1 MNPTATLRFR
11 RATAAFAIVWALIA
25 IGLSLYPIVL
35 PKDYLTLPFQ
45 TTGLAG
51 TVIVQAACSEARAA
65 GVEAGDR
72 LLTID
77 GNPTYYWFVDPGDTL
92 QAGRTNLYQFER
104 NARTYTVALKPKI
117 DSIATI
123 PAWWAALY
131 AGLLLVAVIYLAIG
145 FVVWHLRPDRAEA
158 WALVLFCST
167 MAAQL
172 STSFDWVPT
181 WLVGPRL
188 VINLPFIGATVFHL
202 FSTYPVEPAWLVRRR
217 GLRPA
222 MYTIAFTLATLAILS
237 KRLGIPPALAP
248 NLAFYF
254 TIGTAFACIS
264 FVSYE
269 RQRMR
274 EAGNTD
280 RIDVMLIGTVVSFVP
295 VLLIMVAQAFLKTS
309 LPWYVAMLW
318 FFIFPLAVGYGILR
332 RQLFEIRVVAKS
344 SAAYAAASLAITGLF
359 ALLITSSEFVVS
371 RFNVSAKSRWF
382 EFSFLFVAIFA
393 FNPLRMRLQRLIDR
407 VFDRDRSAY
416 RVAVR
421 EISEAMVSMLSMK
434 EIGDRILIALTDT
447 MGVERAMVLLFDT
460 EHGLLQPAG
469 SRGDWDDDA
478 LDTVLPTDHPIVTYL
493 LARRLLSRLDFD
505 DEMDAEVREACR
517 DVFDTLEVELLVPI
531 LFGMD
536 LLGVIAVG
544 HKLSGERLGVD
555 DRQLLRTLA
564 NQSAIAIENAK
575 AYDEIAKL
583 NATLE
588 ARVDERTQALRE
600 AQTQLVQSEKMASLG
615 QLVAGIAHELNNP
628 IGFVHAN
635 LQLMDEYIRKLI
647 QSKGS
652 GPDADRAREALA
664 KLLVRSREGT
674 ARVKKIVEDLRTFSR
689 VDQADLQEVDL
700 HDGLDRTIS
709 LIEPRLKDGI
719 HVERDYGKL
728 PRIRCYAGQ
737 LNQVFMNLLINACDA
752 LGKKG
757 TIWIRTRPI
766 DGGVR
771 VEIEDNGPGI
781 PVEIQSRIFDPF
793 FTTKPVGKGTGLG
806 LSISHGIVERHGG
819 RIWVESETGRG
830 TKFVIELP
838 LDAAPAETPT
848 I

>member
-11 RATAAFAIVWALIA
+11 GATAALAVAWALFAIILALVPLLQPRDYATMPFNSSSIA
-25 IGLSLYPIVL
+25 GI
-35 PKDYLTLPFQ
+35 
-45 TTGLAG
+45 
-51 TVIVQAACSEARAA
+51 VIVQAPDASARAA

-72 LLTID
+72 LISID
-77 GNPTYYWFVDPGDTL
+77 GAPVFYFLREAERPLDPSRPNRYEL
-92 QAGRTNLYQFER
+92 E
-104 NARTYTVALKPKI
+104 NAARGTYTVDLTPAVQNMT
-117 DSIATI
+117 TI
-123 PAWWAALY
+123 GPWQLALY
-131 AGLLLVAVIYLAIG
+131 IALLFVAIIYLAIG
-145 FVVWHLRPDRAEA
+145 FVVWRLRSDRAEA
-158 WALVLFCST
+158 WALLLFCST

-172 STSFDWVPT
+172 CTSVEAGRIPFA
-181 WLVGPRL
+181 LPRL
-188 VINLPFIGATVFHL
+188 YLNVPLIGATVFHL
-202 FSTYPVEPAWLVRRR
+202 FSTYPIEPSWVVRRR
-217 GLRPA
+217 GIRPL
-222 MYTIAFTLATLAILS
+222 MYAIAF
-237 KRLGIPPALAP
+237 ALAGLTLVDYHLGWP
-248 NLAFYF
+248 PGLVPTMGFYF
-254 TIGTAFACIS
+254 TMGLSVLCIGSLAR
-264 FVSYE
+264 E
-269 RQRMR
+269 RRHMR
-274 EAGNTD
+274 EGGATD
-280 RIDVMLIGTVVSFVP
+280 RADVMLLGALVSFMP
-295 VLLIMVAQAFLKTS
+295 VILIMLAQAVLRTS

-318 FFIFPLAVGYGILR
+318 FFTFPLAVGYGIVM
-332 RQLFEIRVVAKS
+332 RQLFEIRMVAKS
-344 SAAYAAASLAITGLF
+344 SAAYGAATLAITGVF
-359 ALLITSSEFVVS
+359 ALLITFADAAVS
-371 RFNVSAKSRWF
+371 RFNVSAQSRWF
-382 EFSFLFVAIFA
+382 QISFLFFAILA
-393 FNPLRMRLQRLIDR
+393 FNPLRTRMQRLVDR

-416 RVAVR
+416 RLAVR

-447 MGVERAMVLLFDT
+447 MGVERAMVLLFDVD
-460 EHGLLQPAG
+460 HGGLRPTG

-478 LDTVLPTDHPIVTYL
+478 LDTVIPGDHPIVTYL
-493 LARRLLSRLDFD
+493 LARRALSRLDFD
-505 DEMDAEVREACR
+505 DEADAEVREACR

-588 ARVDERTQALRE
+588 GRVEERTQALRE
-600 AQTQLVQSEKMASLG
+600 TQAQLVQSEKMASLG

-635 LQLMDEYIRKLI
+635 LQLVDEYIRKLI
-647 QSKGS
+647 DSKGT
-652 GPDADRAREALA
+652 GPEADRAREALV
-664 KLLVRSREGT
+664 KLLARSREGT
-674 ARVKKIVEDLRTFSR
+674 GRVKKIVEDLRTFSR
-689 VDQADLQEVDL
+689 VDHADLQEADL

-719 HVERDYGKL
+719 RVERDYGVL

-752 LGKKG
+752 IGKEG
-757 TIWIRTRPI
+757 TIQIRTRAV

-771 VEIEDNGPGI
+771 VEIEDDGPGI
-781 PVEIQSRIFDPF
+781 PPEIQSRVFDPF

-819 RIWVESETGRG
+819 RIWAESAVGRG
-830 TKFVIELP
+830 TRFVLELP
-838 LDAAPAETPT
+838 LDAGPPEE
-848 I
+848 

>member
-11 RATAAFAIVWALIA
+11 RLTAAFAVSWALIA
-25 IGLSLYPIVL
+25 IAFALVPIVY
-35 PKDYLTLPFQ
+35 PKEVPVTPFQ
-45 TTGLAG
+45 TTGIAG
-51 TVIVQAACSEARAA
+51 TIIVQDPGPSAA
-65 GVEAGDR
+65 GGVAAGDR

-77 GNPTYYWFVDPGDTL
+77 GGSTYRLFLNPNEVLHP
-92 QAGRTNLYQFER
+92 GRTNLYQFER
-104 NARTYTVALKPKI
+104 GNRRYTAELEPKI
-117 DSIATI
+117 CSIATI
-123 PAWWAALY
+123 PTWWAALY
-131 AGLLLVAVIYLAIG
+131 AGLLLVSVIYLGIG
-145 FVVWHLRPDRAEA
+145 FVVWRLRPDRAEA

-172 STSFDWVPT
+172 SLSFDWVPIP
-181 WLVGPRL
+181 LAGPRML
-188 VINLPFIGATVFHL
+188 FNIPFIGATVFHL
-202 FSTYPVEPAWLVRRR
+202 FTTYPLEPGWVVRRR
-217 GLRPA
+217 GLRPL
-222 MYTIAFTLATLAILS
+222 MYALALVLGTLSLLGE
-237 KRLGIPPALAP
+237 RLGFPPALGP
-248 NLAFYF
+248 TLALCF
-254 TIGTAFACIS
+254 TIATSLAC
-264 FVSYE
+264 VVVLGHE
-269 RQRMR
+269 RRQMR
-274 EAGNTD
+274 EGGSSD
-280 RIDVMLIGTVVSFVP
+280 RADVMLLGALVSFVP
-295 VLLIMVAQAFLKTS
+295 VLLIMIAQMILRTS
-309 LPWYVAMLW
+309 RPWYVALLW
-318 FFIFPLAVGYGILR
+318 FFMFPAAVAYGILR
-332 RQLFEIRVVAKS
+332 RELFDIRVVAKS
-344 SAAYAAASLAITGLF
+344 SAAYGAATLAITGIF
-359 ALLITSSEFVVS
+359 ALLITFADAAVQ
-371 RFNVSAKSRWF
+371 RFNVSAQSPWF
-382 EFSFLFVAIFA
+382 QISFLFFAILA
-393 FNPLRMRLQRLIDR
+393 FNPLRTRMQRLVDR
-407 VFDRDRSAY
+407 VFDRDRAAY
-416 RVAVR
+416 RLAVR

-447 MGVERAMVLLFDT
+447 MGVERAMVLIFDA
-460 EHGLLQPAG
+460 EHGVLQPAG
-469 SRGDWDDDA
+469 FRGDWDDDA
-478 LDTVLPTDHPIVTYL
+478 LDTILPADHPIVTYL
-493 LARRLLSRLDFD
+493 LARRVLSRLDFD
-505 DEMDAEVREACR
+505 DETDAEVREACR

-647 QSKGS
+647 ESRGS
-652 GPDADRAREALA
+652 GPGADRAREALA
-664 KLLVRSREGT
+664 KLLARSREGT

-719 HVERDYGKL
+719 RVERDYGKL

-757 TIWIRTRPI
+757 TIQIHTRPV

-771 VEIEDNGPGI
+771 VEIEDDGPGI
-781 PVEIQSRIFDPF
+781 PAEIQSRIFDPF
-793 FTTKPVGKGTGLG
+793 FTT
-806 LSISHGIVERHGG
+806 
-819 RIWVESETGRG
+819 
-830 TKFVIELP
+830 
-838 LDAAPAETPT
+838 
-848 I
+848 

>member
-1 MNPTATLRFR
+1 MNPTATFRFR
-11 RATAAFAIVWALIA
+11 RIVAAGAIAWALSA
-25 IGLSLYPIVL
+25 IFLALSPIL
-35 PKDYLTLPFQ
+35 HPGDYVTLPFR
-45 TTGLAG
+45 TTGVAG
-51 TVIVQAACSEARAA
+51 TVIVQSVFPEARAA
-65 GVEAGDR
+65 GVEPGDR

-77 GNPTYYWFVDPGDTL
+77 GKSFYAWFLHPDTVL
-92 QAGRTNLYQFER
+92 HAGRTNLYEFER
-104 NARTYTVALKPKI
+104 GGETYRVSLHAKS
-117 DSIATI
+117 DNIAAI
-123 PAWWAALY
+123 PSWCAALY
-131 AGLLLVAVIYLAIG
+131 AGLLLVSVIYLAIG
-145 FVVWHLRPDRAEA
+145 CVVWRLRPERAEA
-158 WALVLFCST
+158 WALLLFCST
-167 MAAQL
+167 MSAQMSL
-172 STSFDWVPT
+172 SFDWVPIP
-181 WLVGPRL
+181 LVGPRML
-188 VINLPFIGATVFHL
+188 FNLPFIGATVFHL
-202 FSTYPVEPAWLVRRR
+202 FSIYPVEPAWVVRHRGVRPLMYAVAFVLASLSLLADRLPGSLV
-217 GLRPA
+217 P
-222 MYTIAFTLATLAILS
+222 S
-237 KRLGIPPALAP
+237 LG
-248 NLAFYF
+248 FYF
-254 TIGTAFACIS
+254 TIATSFAC
-264 FVSYE
+264 FTFLATE
-269 RQRMR
+269 RRRMR
-274 EAGNTD
+274 EGGSAD
-280 RIDVMLIGTVVSFVP
+280 RVDVMMIGALVSFVP
-295 VLLIMVAQAFLKTS
+295 VLLIMVAQIVWKTS
-309 LPWYVAMLW
+309 WPWFIALLW
-318 FFIFPLAVGYGILR
+318 FFIFPLAVGYGIVR

-344 SAAYAAASLAITGLF
+344 SAAYAAATGAIAVLF
-359 ALLITSSEFVVS
+359 ALLITISEFVVS
-371 RFNVSAKSRWF
+371 RFNVNAKSRWL
-382 EFSFLFVAIFA
+382 EWSFLFFGILA
-393 FNPLRMRLQRLIDR
+393 FSPLLRRVQRLIDR
-407 VFDRDRSAY
+407 VYDRDRSAY

-434 EIGDRILIALTDT
+434 EIGDRILVALTDT
-447 MGVERAMVLLFDT
+447 MGVERAMVLLFDA
-460 EHGLLQPAG
+460 EHGVLQPAG

-478 LDTVLPTDHPIVTYL
+478 LDTVLPADHPIVTYL
-493 LARRLLSRLDFD
+493 LARRALSRLDFD
-505 DEMDAEVREACR
+505 DETDAEVREACR

-536 LLGVIAVG
+536 LLGAIAVG

-647 QSKGS
+647 ESKGA

-664 KLLVRSREGT
+664 KLLARSREGT

-700 HDGLDRTIS
+700 HEGLERTIS

-719 HVERDYGKL
+719 HVERDYGDL

-781 PVEIQSRIFDPF
+781 PAEIQSRIFDPF

-806 LSISHGIVERHGG
+806 LSISHGIVERHRG
-819 RIWVESETGRG
+819 RISVESEPGHG

-838 LDAAPAETPT
+838 LDASLQES
-848 I
+848 

>member
-11 RATAAFAIVWALIA
+11 RVTAAFAVSWALVA
-25 IGLSLYPIVL
+25 IVLALLPIVY
-35 PKDYLTLPFQ
+35 PQDSLTLPFQ
-45 TTGLAG
+45 TTGVAG
-51 TVIVQAACSEARAA
+51 TVIVQDPGPAAAA

-72 LLTID
+72 LLTVD
-77 GNPTYYWFVDPGDTL
+77 GASIYRFILNPSDVL
-92 QAGRTNLYQFER
+92 HLGRPNLYEFER
-104 NARTYTVALKPKI
+104 GGRHYTVALKPKI
-117 DSIATI
+117 CSIATI
-123 PAWWAALY
+123 PTWWAALY
-131 AGLLLVAVIYLAIG
+131 AGLLLVSVIYLTIG
-145 FVVWHLRPDRAEA
+145 FVVWRLRPDRAEA

-167 MAAQL
+167 MSAQL
-172 STSFDWVPT
+172 CLSFDWVPIP
-181 WLVGPRL
+181 LAGPRML
-188 VINLPFIGATVFHL
+188 FNIPFIGATVFHL
-202 FSTYPVEPAWLVRRR
+202 FSTYPVEPGWVVRRR
-217 GLRPA
+217 GLRPL
-222 MYTIAFTLATLAILS
+222 MYAFAFALGIFSLGGERLGLPPVLIPTLA
-237 KRLGIPPALAP
+237 
-248 NLAFYF
+248 FCF
-254 TIGTAFACIS
+254 TIGTSLACIG
-264 FVSYE
+264 FLAHE
-269 RQRMR
+269 RRHMR
-274 EAGNTD
+274 EGGSTD
-280 RIDVMLIGTVVSFVP
+280 RADVMLLGALVSFVP
-295 VLLIMVAQAFLKTS
+295 VLLIMVAQMILRTS
-309 LPWYVAMLW
+309 LPWYIALLW
-318 FFIFPLAVGYGILR
+318 FFTFPLAVGYGILR

-344 SAAYAAASLAITGLF
+344 SAAYGAATLAITGVF
-359 ALLITSSEFVVS
+359 ALLITFADAAVS
-371 RFNVSAKSRWF
+371 RFNVSAQSRWF
-382 EFSFLFVAIFA
+382 QISFLFFAILA
-393 FNPLRMRLQRLIDR
+393 FNPLRTRMQRLVDR

-447 MGVERAMVLLFDT
+447 MGVDRAMVLLFDA
-460 EHGLLQPAG
+460 EHGVLQPAG

-478 LDTVLPTDHPIVTYL
+478 LDTVLPADHPIVTYL
-493 LARRLLSRLDFD
+493 LARRALSRLDFD
-505 DEMDAEVREACR
+505 DETDAEVREACR

-647 QSKGS
+647 ESKGA

-689 VDQADLQEVDL
+689 VDQADLQEVDV

-719 HVERDYGKL
+719 HVEREYGKL

-781 PVEIQSRIFDPF
+781 PVEIRSRIFDPF

-819 RIWVESETGRG
+819 RIWVESEHGRG

-838 LDAAPAETPT
+838 LDVTPAET
-848 I
+848 

>member
-1 MNPTATLRFR
+1 MYA
-11 RATAAFAIVWALIA
+11 VALA
-25 IGLSLYPIVL
+25 LGTLSLL
-35 PKDYLTLPFQ
+35 
-45 TTGLAG
+45 G
-51 TVIVQAACSEARAA
+51 
-65 GVEAGDR
+65 
-72 LLTID
+72 
-77 GNPTYYWFVDPGDTL
+77 
-92 QAGRTNLYQFER
+92 GRMG
-104 NARTYTVALKPKI
+104 
-117 DSIATI
+117 I
-123 PAWWAALY
+123 PA
-131 AGLLLVAVIYLAIG
+131 
-145 FVVWHLRPDRAEA
+145 
-158 WALVLFCST
+158 VL
-167 MAAQL
+167 
-172 STSFDWVPT
+172 
-181 WLVGPRL
+181 GP
-188 VINLPFIGATVFHL
+188 
-202 FSTYPVEPAWLVRRR
+202 
-217 GLRPA
+217 
-222 MYTIAFTLATLAILS
+222 M
-237 KRLGIPPALAP
+237 LG
-248 NLAFYF
+248 FYF
-254 TIGTAFACIS
+254 TMVTSLAC
-264 FVSYE
+264 FMFMGRE
-269 RQRMR
+269 RRAMR
-274 EAGNTD
+274 EGGDTA
-280 RIDVMLIGTVVSFVP
+280 RFDVMLIGAIVSFVP
-295 VLLIMVAQAFLKTS
+295 VLLIMIAQVVFKTS
-309 LPWYVAMLW
+309 WPWYATQLL
-318 FFIFPLAVGYGILR
+318 FIFFPVAVGYGIVR

-344 SAAYAAASLAITGLF
+344 SAAYGAASLAITGLF

-371 RFNVSAKSRWF
+371 RFNVNAKSRWF
-382 EFSFLFVAIFA
+382 EFSFLFFAILA
-393 FNPLRMRLQRLIDR
+393 FNPVRTRMQRLIDR

-447 MGVERAMVLLFDT
+447 MGVERAMVLLFDA
-460 EHGLLQPAG
+460 EQGVLQPAG

-478 LDTVLPTDHPIVTYL
+478 LDTVLAADHPIVTYL
-493 LARRLLSRLDFD
+493 LARRALSRLDFD
-505 DEMDAEVREACR
+505 DETDAELREACR

-647 QSKGS
+647 DSRGA
-652 GPDADRAREALA
+652 GPDAGRAREALA

-719 HVERDYGKL
+719 RVERDYGEL

-766 DGGVR
+766 DRGVR

-781 PVEIQSRIFDPF
+781 PAEIQSRIFDPF

-819 RIWVESETGRG
+819 RIWVESEPGSG

-838 LDAAPAETPT
+838 LDASPGDS
-848 I
+848 

>member
-11 RATAAFAIVWALIA
+11 RVTAALAVAWALSAIVLALWPI
-25 IGLSLYPIVL
+25 IYPQDSL
-35 PKDYLTLPFQ
+35 TMPFQ
-45 TTGLAG
+45 TTGVAG
-51 TVIVQAACSEARAA
+51 TEIVQDPSLATAA

-72 LLTID
+72 LLSID
-77 GNPTYYWFVDPGDTL
+77 GGSIYHLILNPNSVL
-92 QAGRTNLYQFER
+92 QAGRPNLYEF
-104 NARTYTVALKPKI
+104 ARGDRHYTVELPPKVC
-117 DSIATI
+117 SIASI
-123 PAWWAALY
+123 PAWSAALY
-131 AGLLLVAVIYLAIG
+131 AGLLLVSVIYLAIG
-145 FVVWHLRPDRAEA
+145 FVVWRLRPDRAEA

-167 MAAQL
+167 MSAQL
-172 STSFDWVPT
+172 SLAFHWVQIP
-181 WLVGPRL
+181 LQGPRML
-188 VINLPFIGATVFHL
+188 FNIPFIGATVFHL
-202 FSTYPVEPAWLVRRR
+202 FSSYPVEPGWVVRRR
-217 GLRPA
+217 GLRPL
-222 MYTIAFTLATLAILS
+222 MYAFAFALGLLS
-237 KRLGIPPALAP
+237 LGGERVGLPPALVP
-248 NLAFYF
+248 NFAFCF
-254 TIGTAFACIS
+254 TIGVSLASIVFL
-264 FVSYE
+264 SYE
-269 RQRMR
+269 RRHMR
-274 EAGNTD
+274 EGGSTD
-280 RIDVMLIGTVVSFVP
+280 RADVMLLGGLLSFVP
-295 VLLIMVAQAFLKTS
+295 VLLIMIAQMILRTS
-309 LPWYVAMLW
+309 WPWYVALLW
-318 FFIFPLAVGYGILR
+318 FFTFPLAVGYGILR

-344 SAAYAAASLAITGLF
+344 SAAYGAATLAITGVF
-359 ALLITSSEFVVS
+359 ALLITFADAAVS
-371 RFNVSAKSRWF
+371 RSNVNPQSRWF
-382 EFSFLFVAIFA
+382 QISFLFFAILA
-393 FNPLRMRLQRLIDR
+393 FNPLRTRMQRLVDR

-447 MGVERAMVLLFDT
+447 MGVERAMVLLFDA
-460 EHGLLQPAG
+460 EHGVLEPAG

-478 LDTVLPTDHPIVTYL
+478 LDTLLPADHPIVTYL
-493 LARRLLSRLDFD
+493 LARRALSRLDFD
-505 DEMDAEVREACR
+505 DETDAEVREACR

-544 HKLSGERLGVD
+544 HKLTGERLGVD

-647 QSKGS
+647 ESKGA

-700 HDGLDRTIS
+700 HDGIDRTIS

-719 HVERDYGKL
+719 RVERDYGNL

-771 VEIEDNGPGI
+771 VEIEDDGPGI
-781 PVEIQSRIFDPF
+781 PAEIQSRIFDPF

-819 RIWVESETGRG
+819 RISVESEQGRG

-838 LDAAPAETPT
+838 LDASPAES
-848 I
+848 